1 MWTRRGKLGLKRGKP
16 CLQMVVL
23 SGMATSISPLSA
35 GDKAPA
41 FQAEDQTGKL
51 RTLDEFQDSKL
62 VLYFYPKDN
71 TPGCTSQACNLNDH
85 LDTLRA
91 KGYHVLGVSPDPAKS
106 HHKFID
112 KFGLKFDLLCDE
124 DKAVHQAYG
133 VWGLK
138 KFMGREYDGTHRT
151 TFVIDEQGIIE
162 QVIAKPQVKLHAEE
176 ILGEVATR

>member
-1 MWTRRGKLGLKRGKP
+1 MAPKP
-16 CLQMVVL
+16 Q
-23 SGMATSISPLSA
+23 PLEE
-35 GDKAPA
+35 GTKAPNFKA
-41 FQAEDQTGKL
+41 KTHTGEEIKL
-51 RTLDEFQDSKL
+51 SDFKGQHLL
-62 VLYFYPKDN
+62 LYFYPKDN